1 MAGSA
6 RYTAILDANVLYPQL
21 IRDTLLSLAV
31 ERLYHARW
39 SATIHAEWTRNLAKD
54 RPELAAKLPLVVER
68 MNASV
73 PDCLVTNYEKLAN
86 TIELPDPDDRHV
98 VAAAIVGHADAI
110 VTFNTKN
117 FPVAVLQPY
126 GIEVQ
131 HPDEFLMNQ
140 LQLQEIPALRAIK
153 KNARPLDQP
162 GAASARA
169 YYRVR
174 EAWLAHDGGL
184 AARGHHAHL
193 IG

>member
-31 ERLYHARW
+31 ESLYHARW
-39 SATIHAEWTRNLAKD
+39 SATIHDEWTRNLLKH
-54 RPELAAKLPLVVER
+54 RPELIDKLPLVVER

-86 TIELPDPDDRHV
+86 TIALPDPGDRHV
-98 VAAAIVGHADAI
+98 VAAAIVGHADSI
-110 VTFNTKN
+110 VTFNTKD
-117 FPVAVLQPY
+117 FPAAVLQPY

-153 KNARPLDQP
+153 KMRARWTNPARPAQQLIMAFEKRGLPMTADFL
-162 GAASARA
+162 
-169 YYRVR
+169 R
-174 EAWLAHDGGL
+174 EAVT
-184 AARGHHAHL
+184 L
-193 IG
+193 I

>member
-6 RYTAILDANVLYPQL
+6 RFTAILDANVLYPQL

-39 SATIHAEWTRNLAKD
+39 SANIHAEWTRNLAQD
-54 RPELAAKLPLVVER
+54 RPDLAGKLALVVAR

-73 PDCLVTNYEKLAN
+73 PDCLVSNYERLADS
-86 TIELPDPDDRHV
+86 IELPDPDDRHV
-98 VAAAIVGHADAI
+98 LAAAIVGHADAI
-110 VTFNTKN
+110 VTFNTKD
-117 FPVAVLQPY
+117 FPAAALQPY

-153 KNARPLDQP
+153 KMRARWTNPARPAQELILAFEKRGLPMTADLL
-162 GAASARA
+162 
-169 YYRVR
+169 R
-174 EAWLAHDGGL
+174 EAVT
-184 AARGHHAHL
+184 L
-193 IG
+193 I

>member
-31 ERLYHARW
+31 EGLYHARW
-39 SATIHAEWTRNLAKD
+39 SATIHAEWMRNLLKD
-54 RPELAAKLPLVVER
+54 KPELASKLPLVVER

-73 PDCLVTNYEKLAN
+73 PDCLVTHYEQLAT

-110 VTFNTKN
+110 VTFNTKD
-117 FPVAVLQPY
+117 FPASALQPY

-140 LQLQEIPALRAIK
+140 LQLQEIPALSAIK
-153 KNARPLDQP
+153 KMRARWTNPARPAQELI
-162 GAASARA
+162 AAFEKRGLPMTADLL
-169 YYRVR
+169 R
-174 EAWLAHDGGL
+174 EAVT
-184 AARGHHAHL
+184 L
-193 IG
+193 I

>member
-1 MAGSA
+1 VAGSA

-31 ERLYHARW
+31 EGLYHARW
-39 SATIHAEWTRNLAKD
+39 SASIHAEWTRNLLKD
-54 RPELAAKLPLVVER
+54 KPELIGKLDLLVER

-73 PDCLVTNYEKLAN
+73 PDCLVTHYEKLAT

-110 VTFNTKN
+110 VTFNTKD
-117 FPVAVLQPY
+117 FPSSALQPY

-153 KNARPLDQP
+153 KMRARWTNPARPARELI
-162 GAASARA
+162 AAFEKRGLPMTADLL
-169 YYRVR
+169 R
-174 EAWLAHDGGL
+174 EAVT
-184 AARGHHAHL
+184 L
-193 IG
+193 I

>member
-21 IRDTLLSLAV
+21 VRDTLLSLAV

-39 SATIHAEWTRNLAKD
+39 SAAIHAEWTRNRAKG
-54 RPELAAKLPLVVER
+54 RPEIAAKLPLVVER

-73 PDCLVTNYEKLAN
+73 PDCLVTNYERLADS
-86 TIELPDPDDRHV
+86 IELPDPDARHI
-98 VAAAIVGHADAI
+98 VAAAIVGHAGAI
-110 VTFNTKN
+110 VTFNTKD
-117 FPVAVLQPY
+117 FPVAVLAPY

-153 KNARPLDQP
+153 KMRARWTNP
-162 GAASARA
+162 ARLAPELITA
-169 YYRVR
+169 YEKRGLPMTADLLR
-174 EAWLAHDGGL
+174 EAAT
-184 AARGHHAHL
+184 L
-193 IG
+193 I